1 MLFDNSNNDDD
12 YNNTIRKMY
21 FSHLKLLRNIFH
33 NSIYF
38 FNNYNLLYLNSLNKF
53 VIDNINDFNPGKAFN
68 WEQIIPFF
76 SSFSYISNYY
86 MNKWLDATDNEAN
99 RLLKSQQFLNNFQD
113 YIESII
119 KYETFCKEES
129 NNNNNPF
136 FSINDLDKIID
147 ILRLF

>member
-1 MLFDNSNNDDD
+1 MLVDNSNNDDD

-53 VIDNINDFNPGKAFN
+53 VIDNINDFNPSKAFN

-76 SSFSYISNYY
+76 SSFSYFPI
-86 MNKWLDATDNEAN
+86 T
-99 RLLKSQQFLNNFQD
+99 
-113 YIESII
+113 I
-119 KYETFCKEES
+119 
-129 NNNNNPF
+129 
-136 FSINDLDKIID
+136 
-147 ILRLF
+147 